1 MYCEQIDP
9 HKKINQFSLEYFLK
23 LKIHSKTKI
32 EYNIK
37 IKIAK

>member
-9 HKKINQFSLEYFLK
+9 HKKINQFSFEYFLK

-32 EYNIK
+32 EYKIK